1 MKHAAHGAP
10 KAKKGNDTLFSLF
23 VAHRGSHGAHGAHA
37 ASRNV
42 LRGVQNSPVV
52 AASNG
57 AVVELSD
64 DVRERL
70 QALVP
75 QSRRDFRLA
84 RLAGERRRLL
94 MLSTSLVALVG
105 TVTATMSFTKIN
117 SSDTHAAEFVPEF
130 SAIDD
135 EPSMVSRSSRRESLD
150 ANARARAIINNAV
163 DSLEH
168 PYGKHAA
175 PVMTQLQLGTASTA
189 SSKADSWNLGSD
201 ASFNIA
207 EMSRSAAD
215 NPQVALLVDKDAAS
229 LPKGFNANHD
239 SGDTGNAY
247 EFSQCTWWVYVRRHQ
262 LGLPVGSNFGN
273 GSMWANSARAI
284 GYWVDRTARHVGD
297 IIVFQPHQAGAD
309 ARYGHVAIVE
319 KINPD
324 GSVET
329 SESGESYR
337 GRTFSRKFSAQQL
350 SQYQFIHY

>member
-10 KAKKGNDTLFSLF
+10 KAKRGNDTLFSLF

-42 LRGVQNSPVV
+42 LRGVQNSPIV

-57 AVVELSD
+57 AAVELSD
-64 DVRERL
+64 EVRERL

-117 SSDTHAAEFVPEF
+117 SSDTRAAEFVPEV

-150 ANARARAIINNAV
+150 ANDRARAIINNAV

-175 PVMTQLQLGTASTA
+175 PVRTQLQLATASTA

-201 ASFNIA
+201 ASFDIA
-207 EMSRSAAD
+207 EMSRSMAN
-215 NPQVALLVDKDAAS
+215 NPQVALLVDKDS
-229 LPKGFNANHD
+229 GLLPKDFNANHD
-239 SGDTGNAY
+239 SGDVGNAY

-273 GSMWANSARAI
+273 GSMWANSARAL
-284 GYWVDRTARHVGD
+284 GYWVDRAARHVGD
-297 IIVFQPHQAGAD
+297 IMVFQPHQAGAD

-324 GSVET
+324 GSIET
-329 SESGESYR
+329 SESGESYH